1 LRAIGLLWQW
11 TIEVGFGPRRGL
23 YRLRSAAYDQ
33 VVDIRHL
40 KCFVV
45 VAEELHFGRA
55 AARLHIAQPAIS
67 QTVIGLERE
76 LGLVLFERSNR
87 RVELTDAGRALLG
100 EARGVLD
107 RFDGTLALAERL
119 RSGTAGRVNV
129 AVTPALPPNLLTELL
144 AVFRAAAPDVKVVA
158 KSVGDVPDPLSGLG
172 GRFDLAILR
181 GQIQAPGIASVVVAT
196 EPVGVA
202 LPSSHRLASSESV
215 SARSLAGEPLAAFPR
230 AAAPAEFDRIFAVLA
245 AAGLDDV
252 GEIHE
257 SPPGAVDAS
266 LRLVAAGEALSL
278 KLRSEV
284 DAFGSAG
291 VVWVPFADVDLS
303 VVVSAAWRFDVTS
316 PATRRLVDALSSWL
330 NQRS

>member
-1 LRAIGLLWQW
+1 M
-11 TIEVGFGPRRGL
+11 
-23 YRLRSAAYDQ
+23 
-33 VVDIRHL
+33 DIRHL

-55 AARLHIAQPAIS
+55 AARLHTAQPAVS

-76 LGLVLFERSNR
+76 LGLVLFERTNR

-107 RFDGTLALAERL
+107 RFDGTVALAERL
-119 RSGTAGRVNV
+119 RSGATGRVSV

-158 KSVGDVPDPLSGLG
+158 KSVGDVPDPLAGLG

-181 GQIQAPGIASVVVAT
+181 GQVHAPGIASVVVVT

-202 LPSSHRLASSESV
+202 LPACHRLASSESV

-230 AAAPAEFDRIFAVLA
+230 ASAPAEFDRIFAVLA

-252 GEIHE
+252 GVIHE
-257 SPPGAVDAS
+257 SPPGAVGRVAS
-266 LRLVAAGEALSL
+266 VGRRRRGAVAQAAQRGRCLRVGGRGVGALRRRRPVGGRVGGVAVRCHLAGHPPAGRCPL
-278 KLRSEV
+278 EV
-284 DAFGSAG
+284 AQPAIIRRASRCIVIASWTAG
-291 VVWVPFADVDLS
+291 M
-303 VVVSAAWRFDVTS
+303 
-316 PATRRLVDALSSWL
+316 RRCLLPP
-330 NQRS
+330 

>member
-1 LRAIGLLWQW
+1 M
-11 TIEVGFGPRRGL
+11 
-23 YRLRSAAYDQ
+23 
-33 VVDIRHL
+33 DIRHL
-40 KCFVV
+40 RCFVV

-55 AARLHIAQPAIS
+55 AARLHIAQPAVS

-76 LGLVLFERSNR
+76 LGLALFERTNR

-100 EARGVLD
+100 EARAVLD

-129 AVTPALPPNLLTELL
+129 AVTPALPPTLLTELL

-158 KSVGDVPDPLSGLG
+158 KSVGDVPDPLTGLG

-181 GQIQAPGIASVVVAT
+181 GRIQAPGIASVVVVT

-202 LPSSHRLASSESV
+202 LPASHRLAASESV
-215 SARSLAGEPLAAFPR
+215 PARALAGEPLAAFPR

-245 AAGLDDV
+245 AAGLGDV

-284 DAFGSAG
+284 DAFGSPG
-291 VVWVPFADVDLS
+291 VVWLPFADADLS
-303 VVVSAAWRFDVTS
+303 VVVSAAWRFDVIS
-316 PATRRLVDALSSWL
+316 PAARRLVEALSNWL
-330 NQRS
+330 RQRP